1 MLWEVFL
8 MPSIDYHEVYS
19 RFFTKVQAYDFIYDK
34 VDDETIEQFLCS
46 WLHSSIAQPFVRRLF
61 STVKLDDDTSAIN
74 FEMKYSVDEDSDV
87 EFVEQILADE
97 MIVGWIKPK
106 IHSINTV
113 VQHFSNSEAK
123 FYSQAQH
130 LQQLISLYSSLRAE
144 VKSLIADRSSTNNIY
159 LDGTSAAS
167 SLSS

>member
-1 MLWEVFL
+1 

-61 STVKLDDDTSAIN
+61 STVKLDDDTNAIN

-123 FYSQAQH
+123 FYSQSQH
-130 LQQLISLYSSLRAE
+130 LQELISLYSSLRAE

>member
-1 MLWEVFL
+1 
-8 MPSIDYHEVYS
+8 MPSIDYRQVYS

-34 VDDETIEQFLCS
+34 IDDQTIEQLLCS
-46 WLHSSIAQPFVRRLF
+46 WLHSSIAQPFIRRLF
-61 STVKLDDDTSAIN
+61 KTVKLDDDTNGIT
-74 FEMKYSVDEDSDV
+74 FEMKYSIDDDSDV
-87 EFVEQILADE
+87 EFIEQILADE

-123 FYSQAQH
+123 FYSQSQH
-130 LQQLISLYSSLRAE
+130 LEQLLSLYSSLKAQ

-167 SLSS
+167 SLSG

>member
-1 MLWEVFL
+1 
-8 MPSIDYHEVYS
+8 MPSIDYRQVYS

-34 VDDETIEQFLCS
+34 IDDQTIEQLLCS
-46 WLHSSIAQPFVRRLF
+46 WLHSSIAQPFIRRLF
-61 STVKLDDDTSAIN
+61 KTVKLDDDTYSIT
-74 FEMKYSVDEDSDV
+74 FEMKYSIDDDSDI
-87 EFVEQILADE
+87 EFIEQILADE

-123 FYSQAQH
+123 FYSQSQH
-130 LQQLISLYSSLRAE
+130 LEQLLSLYSSLKAQ

-167 SLSS
+167 SLSG